1 MSVSIYVLECALMC
15 AVFGVSIFGMLLV
28 NPVSFIG
35 DYPPEIQAQYYSS
48 QHKEAAKERVTF
60 LTILRKVIAI
70 IAFLFLF
77 AWMAHQAG
85 AETFVDGLLLV
96 YGYMFV
102 LAAFDT
108 CFLDWVLFA
117 NIKRVRLPG
126 TEDMDREY
134 HQKWFHVKVM
144 LPMVPVFAVGGVVIS
159 LMMTWIW

>member
-1 MSVSIYVLECALMC
+1 MSVSIYVLECVILC

-28 NPVSFIG
+28 SPVSFIG

-48 QHKEAAKERVTF
+48 QHKEAAKEKMTF
-60 LTILRKVIAI
+60 LTILRKSIAI

-77 AWMAHQAG
+77 AWMAHQVG
-85 AETFVDGLLLV
+85 AETFAEGLLFV
-96 YGYMFV
+96 YGYMIV

-126 TEDMDREY
+126 TEHMDREY

-144 LPMVPVFAVGGVVIS
+144 LPMLPVFVVGGVIIS

>member
-1 MSVSIYVLECALMC
+1 MNISTYVMECVIMC

-48 QHKEAAKERVTF
+48 QHKETVKERMSF

-77 AWMAHQAG
+77 AWMAHIAG
-85 AETFVDGLLLV
+85 AETFVDGLLFV
-96 YGYMFV
+96 YGYMLV
-102 LAAFDT
+102 LSAFDT

-144 LPMVPVFAVGGVVIS
+144 LPMLPVFAVGGVIIS

>member
-1 MSVSIYVLECALMC
+1 MSVSIYVLECVVMC

-48 QHKEAAKERVTF
+48 QHKEAAKEKMTF
-60 LTILRKVIAI
+60 LTILRKVIGI

-85 AETFVDGLLLV
+85 AETFVEGLLFV
-96 YGYMFV
+96 YGYMIV

-117 NIKRVRLPG
+117 NIKRVRLSG
-126 TEDMDREY
+126 TEHMDQEY

-144 LPMVPVFAVGGVVIS
+144 LPMLPVFAAGGLLIS
-159 LMMTWIW
+159 LIMTWIW

>member
-1 MSVSIYVLECALMC
+1 MSVSVYILECVVMC
-15 AVFGVSIFGMLLV
+15 AVFGLFVFGMLLV

-48 QHKEAAKERVTF
+48 QRKEAVKVKMTF
-60 LTILRKVIAI
+60 LTIFRKSIGI
-70 IAFLFLF
+70 IAFLFVF
-77 AWMAHQAG
+77 AWMAHIAG
-85 AETFVDGLLLV
+85 AEAFVDGLLLV
-96 YGYMFV
+96 YGYMIV

-126 TEDMDREY
+126 TEHMDRAY

-144 LPMVPVFAVGGVVIS
+144 LPMLPVFAVGGVIIS

>member
-1 MSVSIYVLECALMC
+1 MSVSVYVLECVVMC
-15 AVFGVSIFGMLLV
+15 AVFGVFIFGMLLI

-48 QHKEAAKERVTF
+48 QHKEATKEQMTVI
-60 LTILRKVIAI
+60 TIIRKVVAI

-85 AETFVDGLLLV
+85 AETFREGLLAV
-96 YGYMFV
+96 YGYLLV

-117 NIKRVRLPG
+117 NIRRVRLPG
-126 TEDMDREY
+126 TEHMDREY

-144 LPMVPVFAVGGVVIS
+144 LPMAPVFAVGGVVIS
-159 LMMTWIW
+159 LVMIWIW